1 MRENFRAFNAR
12 FELIGPE
19 DRVLVGF
26 SGGADSTC
34 LLHLLHE
41 SGFDI
46 VAATLH
52 HGQRPEADREL
63 EQAAEFCSRFGIP
76 FVSGKADVPAM
87 AADLG
92 IGLEE
97 AGREAR
103 YAFFEESA
111 RETRCTKIATAHTL
125 SDHAETVLLNLARGA
140 GMAGLAGIPVRRGN
154 IVRPLL
160 FARRAETVAYCQE
173 RGFDTIADPANTDVR
188 FARSRIRTK
197 VISEL
202 MAINPAF
209 ERAAARLAETAEEE
223 DRFLDG
229 AAAAA
234 LERAELHLN
243 GDLRFLT
250 LDAEARFDR
259 AVLRHFPPVLLKRSI
274 RLLAEA
280 FGAKLG
286 FELTQEMAT
295 AAAGYENGS
304 MTAEGGEVIFQWDAE
319 SVHVHRLDAE
329 TGFRNPLAVPGEVLD
344 EEFGW
349 KLASRVEPAKLDPP
363 ARDAMQV
370 QIDVDGFRG
379 PLHFRSFQPGD
390 SMLPIGGVGRRKLA
404 DLLSEAKLTLLARR
418 RLPIICDIIGPIW
431 APGVA
436 LDERVRVSPGSD
448 RALTMVFAPLTANS
462 GDGRN
467 GANPRNVR

>member
-1 MRENFRAFNAR
+1 MLEAFREFIAR
-12 FELIGPE
+12 QNLIEPG

-34 LLHLLHE
+34 LLHLLV
-41 SGFDI
+41 SAGMDV
-46 VAATLH
+46 VAGTLH
-52 HGQRPEADREL
+52 HGQRPEADLEL
-63 EQAAEFCSRFGIP
+63 EKAAAFCERLGIP
-76 FVSGKADVPAM
+76 FVSGRADVPSM
-87 AADLG
+87 SADLG

-97 AGREAR
+97 AGRIAR

-111 RETRCTKIATAHTL
+111 KETGCTKIATAHTQ
-125 SDHAETVLLNLARGA
+125 SDLAETVLLNLSRGS
-140 GMAGLAGIPVRRGN
+140 GMAGLAGIPVRRDSV
-154 IVRPLL
+154 IRPLL
-160 FARRAETVAYCQE
+160 FARREETAAYCRLHGLQTFE
-173 RGFDTIADPANTDVR
+173 DPANTDLR
-188 FARSRIRTK
+188 FARSRIRAN
-197 VISEL
+197 VIPEL
-202 MAINPAF
+202 LIINPAF
-209 ERAAARLAETAEEE
+209 ERAAARLAATSEEE

-234 LERAELHLN
+234 LERAEMPLN

-259 AVLRHFPPVLLKRSI
+259 NLLRHFPPVLLKRAI

-280 FGAKLG
+280 FGAKLD
-286 FELTQEMAT
+286 FDLTQKISASIMGVE
-295 AAAGYENGS
+295 GGS
-304 MTAEGGEVIFQWDAE
+304 MTAEGGEAVFQWDEMSLHVSRLEPE
-319 SVHVHRLDAE
+319 S
-329 TGFRNPLAVPGEVLD
+329 GFRNPLLVPGEVRD
-344 EEFGW
+344 EELGW
-349 KLASRVEPAKLDPP
+349 RLASRVEEALSATPK
-363 ARDAMQV
+363 RDAMQV
-370 QIDVDGFRG
+370 QIDIDGFRG
-379 PLHFRSFQPGD
+379 PLHFRSFEPGD

-404 DLLSEAKLTLLARR
+404 DLLSEAKLTLLARK

-436 LDERVRVSPGSD
+436 LDERVRVSPGSE